1 MASYPAHRQFLIET
15 CSGDLSIFKGGIRLK
30 VQGFEC
36 GNELMNRDFSKTLK
50 QDEFPDI
57 TLTLIDLK
65 GENTG
70 VGLSVLMGEVDV
82 EIAGVNHRMQM
93 RCTLESLSDGRK
105 RILGSQPLSFSDFG
119 IVPPR
124 RLLGMVRVE
133 NEINVDFTLILREVL

>member
-1 MASYPAHRQFLIET
+1 M
-15 CSGDLSIFKGGIRLK
+15 K

-57 TLTLIDLK
+57 TLTLIDLT
-65 GENTG
+65 GENSDM
-70 VGLSVLMGEVDV
+70 GLSVLAGEVDV
-82 EIAGVNHRMQM
+82 EIAGKRHRMIM

-105 RILGSQPLSFSDFG
+105 RILGSQPLAFSDFG

-133 NEINVDFTLILREVL
+133 NEINVDFSLIIREVQ

>member
-1 MASYPAHRQFLIET
+1 MASYPAYRQFLSET
-15 CSGDLSIFKGGIRLK
+15 CTGYLSTFKGGIRLK

-57 TLTLIDLK
+57 TLTLIDLT
-65 GENTG
+65 GENSDM
-70 VGLSVLMGEVDV
+70 GLSVLAGEVDV
-82 EIAGVNHRMQM
+82 EM
-93 RCTLESLSDGRK
+93 ESLSDGRK
-105 RILGSQPLSFSDFG
+105 RILGSQPLAFSDFG

-133 NEINVDFTLILREVL
+133 NEINVDFSLIIREVQ